1 MLSEEV
7 KRMESE
13 INKLQENNR
22 LLIERLKEEGKE
34 LPKNCESC
42 ENFIRHYYR
51 CGKNDFFPLGCGHC
65 RNLRYVRGMKDEHD
79 CCKYYQPIKY

>member
-1 MLSEEV
+1 MLSDDV

-34 LPKNCESC
+34 T
-42 ENFIRHYYR
+42 
-51 CGKNDFFPLGCGHC
+51 
-65 RNLRYVRGMKDEHD
+65 
-79 CCKYYQPIKY
+79 